1 MLKGKNL
8 MLKITNRSTGNKRI
22 RLTALDSAM
31 SNIDDS
37 VGAVAK
43 VGREVLL
50 CLSPTPVDGEDD
62 GGIIPAPFPTGYFFR
77 DIHVVPGVAE
87 QGGYLNVSVED
98 GPVRTLTFP
107 ASTRPGPTGMATN
120 LMIFFSM
127 VQRDEAFGANFA
139 KHFRPAGFDG
149 LPPTES
155 NPENPVGF
163 VGLPGNQAVYTE
175 PMKFTFHKGQGV
187 GVNLYEHLGFT
198 GESFS
203 IYSWGPV
210 VKPVIDAGPFY
221 EHEYYADG
229 QAVML
234 RSQTDFR
241 VDLVDDG
248 GVQKVKFTD
257 SVDYNRGLKVSP
269 DNTLLVQYSDDTEMP
284 VPFAVKRNDKEV
296 IGAFD
301 LDVSL
306 DHNGEIPKGVGT
318 VAWSHDSQLLAV
330 NSWDST
336 PNNYFIYKRQP
347 DNTFVQVF
355 KMKRETS
362 NCMSFSPNGAQLVL
376 AEMNYGGELF
386 HTVPHVFDVNA
397 NGELDTTPY
406 ELVGEFLPKGDKS
419 SSSQVSSEII
429 WLSDTVAIMSRTHG
443 LSAITIDPVAK
454 TVTGKNLVSPAYE
467 FQESLRSLMLL
478 ADNTKLGFVTWDG
491 EEDMLGVV
499 NFNAADLSVDLA
511 SLKLS
516 DIDPVTGDEGGVQV
530 HPLNDRLI
538 SVNSKSQPSTLDWHR
553 LKTDNT
559 VNKIWIVPV
568 NVLN

>member
-1 MLKGKNL
+1 

-50 CLSPTPVDGEDD
+50 CLAPENGNEEDD
-62 GGIIPAPFPTGYFFR
+62 GGIIPLPFQTSYFLP
-77 DIHVVPGVAE
+77 DIHVLPGVAE

-107 ASTRPGPTGMATN
+107 ASTRPGQTAMATN
-120 LMIFFSM
+120 IMAFMTMLYT
-127 VQRDEAFGANFA
+127 DEEYGTLFT
-139 KHFRPAGFDG
+139 KHFIPVGLDG

-163 VGLPGNQAVYTE
+163 KGLPGNQAVYPE

-187 GVNLYEHLGFT
+187 GVSLYEHLGFT

-210 VKPVIDAGPFY
+210 GMPVTDTGPFY

-234 RSQTDFR
+234 RSQNDFR
-241 VDLVDDG
+241 VDLVDDD
-248 GVQKVKFTD
+248 GVQEVKF
-257 SVDYNRGLKVSP
+257 SGAVDYNRGLAVSP
-269 DNTLLVQYSDDTEMP
+269 DNTLVVQYSDDTEMP

-318 VAWSHDSQLLAV
+318 VAWSHDSQLFV
-330 NSWDST
+330 INSWDST

-355 KMKRETS
+355 KMKRQTS
-362 NCMSFSPNGAQLVL
+362 VRMAFTPDNAQLVL

-386 HTVPHVFDVNA
+386 HVMTYVFDVLET
-397 NGELDTTPY
+397 GELDTVAY
-406 ELVGEFLPKGDKS
+406 SHEGEFLTTDSEFKASQVTSKILWLGDKIA
-419 SSSQVSSEII
+419 V
-429 WLSDTVAIMSRTHG
+429 MSRTFG
-443 LSAITIDPVAK
+443 LCAITIDPVTK
-454 TVTGKNLVSPAYE
+454 TVTGKNLVSPNYE
-467 FQESLRSLMLL
+467 FEESLRSLMLL
-478 ADNTKLGFVTWDG
+478 AGNTKLGFASWNG
-491 EEDMLGVV
+491 ERTKLGVV
-499 NFNAADLSVDLA
+499 NFNAAELSVDVA

-516 DIDPVTGDEGGVQV
+516 DIDPGTGDDGAVQV

-538 SVNSKSQPSTLDWHR
+538 SVNSKSQPYTLDWHR

-559 VNKIWIVPV
+559 VNKIGIVSV